1 LQQTKKRKEKKRKK
15 SFHGGNNSH
24 ELKLNYGIAPL
35 SRNLKQGFSL
45 GGRKQSICTHLGFH
59 HLYRKLH
66 LDFFFWAALLQDPKL
81 ENNWDL
87 DVVNAEE
94 GEEDQL
100 FFQTLNMMQTC
111 GRLVLLSSLEKGKS

>member
-1 LQQTKKRKEKKRKK
+1 M
-15 SFHGGNNSH
+15 
-24 ELKLNYGIAPL
+24 NYGIAPL

-59 HLYRKLH
+59 HLYKTLH

-100 FFQTLNMMQTC
+100 FSQTLNMMQTC